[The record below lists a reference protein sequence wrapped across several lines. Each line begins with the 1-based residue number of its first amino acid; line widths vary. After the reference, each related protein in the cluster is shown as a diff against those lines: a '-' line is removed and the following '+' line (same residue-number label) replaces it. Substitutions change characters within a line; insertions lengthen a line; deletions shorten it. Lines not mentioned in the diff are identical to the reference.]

1 MTQGGV
7 VSVSDVR
14 YCQGGLYLSFEI
26 EKLEKEFTFL
36 FLRFEIEK
44 RFMVSWVPNDW
55 IFSQV
60 SIRKKFMFN
69 TTSYSF
75 MMIRSFNILV

>member
-14 YCQGGLYLSFEI
+14 YCQGGLYLSF
-26 EKLEKEFTFL
+26 K
-36 FLRFEIEK
+36 IEK
-44 RFMVSWVPNDW
+44 RFIVSWVTNDW

-60 SIRKKFMFN
+60 SICKKLMFN